1 MDDKI
6 GAKDLPKD
14 LQRLATKVIESEQ
27 DVEKTVGK
35 KVQKKV
41 TQGSHPPPVLHCL
54 VLYAWTLHPSSMHA
68 QRADEA
74 P

>member
-6 GAKDLPKD
+6 GAKELPRD

-35 KVQKKV
+35 KLKKKV
-41 TQGSHPPPVLHCL
+41 FAGSYAPSLLKRDFDKCL
-54 VLYAWTLHPSSMHA
+54 RLCTLQATTSACS
-68 QRADEA
+68 
-74 P
+74 